1 MRYEVQGDWMAERSR
16 VNTSRTNT
24 SRASSATG
32 SRSTRNKKTGNRGAA
47 SRTARSKSTRN
58 RGVSSRTAN
67 SRNSQTRRQADR
79 RKKRRQR
86 ASLNKVK
93 SMKLA
98 VMMLI
103 ILLAFTGLGGRLYVL
118 ARDNQNDY
126 QKKILSQQRYDSK
139 TLPFKRGSILDANG
153 TILAASE
160 KVYNVIL
167 DCKVMLNKKENEEPT
182 LKALSECFELDLSE
196 LRKYVKENPGSQYR
210 VLKKRITYDEMS
222 PFLDRKNE
230 HNKTAKQKG
239 NEKMGII
246 DGVWFEEEYIRR
258 YPNNSLAC
266 DVIGFTG
273 TDNNGT
279 FGLEE
284 YYNDTL
290 NGTNGRDYGYL
301 NDDVAL
307 ERAIVPAVDG
317 YTLVSTIDANMQ
329 AICEKYIKQ
338 FNDEHANEAR
348 EGLGAYNIGV
358 IIQNC
363 NNGEIKAMATYPDF
377 DLNNPKD
384 LSAYYTEEQ
393 IKQMDEE
400 AYYKALNELWRNFC
414 ISDTYEPGSTAKS
427 ITLATGLET
436 GRIQGNEYYTCG
448 GALQVAD
455 HNIRCNVRSGHGT
468 LDVSGSLEQSCNVA
482 FMKMGEAIGVKNMIQ
497 FEQIFNLGLKTN
509 IDLAGETRTDTVV
522 YNESSMNASELATSS
537 FGQGYNV
544 TMIQMITAFSS
555 IINGGYYYEP
565 HVVSKITNAKGDT
578 VKNIEPRVLKQT
590 ISATTSDQM
599 RQYLHSAVA
608 RGTGKSARPAGY
620 AIGGKTG
627 TAEMVP
633 RDKINYV
640 VSFIGFAP
648 ADDPQIAIYCV
659 IDRPNVAKQASASYA
674 TGVVKNILTEVLPYL
689 HISKTEE
696 MTIAEQEEVDR
707 MLGNIVQGNT
717 PENEGENGD
726 ASSDGA
732 KEGEQEGQGEA
743 DGSTPNEEDKKPS
756 YIVDPE
762 TGELVDPDTGEK
774 AQMNDS
780 ADVEADSAADSLPVG
795 VSGRADGVSR
805 DNSTDNTN
813 GPPQQ

>member
-1 MRYEVQGDWMAERSR
+1 
-16 VNTSRTNT
+16 
-24 SRASSATG
+24 
-32 SRSTRNKKTGNRGAA
+32 
-47 SRTARSKSTRN
+47 
-58 RGVSSRTAN
+58 
-67 SRNSQTRRQADR
+67 
-79 RKKRRQR
+79 
-86 ASLNKVK
+86 
-93 SMKLA
+93 MKLA

-103 ILLAFTGLGGRLYVL
+103 ILLAFAGLGGRLYVL

-167 DCKVMLNKKENEEPT
+167 DCKVMLDKKENEEPT
-182 LKALSECFELDLSE
+182 LKALSECFGLDQSE
-196 LRKYVKENPGSQYR
+196 LRKFVKENPGSQYR

-230 HNKTAKQKG
+230 HNKTAGKKG
-239 NEKMGII
+239 NEKMGKI

-258 YPNNSLAC
+258 YPNNTLAC

-279 FGLEE
+279 YGLEE
-284 YYNDTL
+284 YYNDIL

-317 YTLVSTIDANMQ
+317 YSLVSTIDANMQ

-358 IIQNC
+358 IIQDC
-363 NNGEIKAMATYPDF
+363 NNGEIKSMATYPDF

-384 LSAYYTEEQ
+384 LTAYYTAEE
-393 IKQMDEE
+393 IEQMDEE
-400 AYYKALNELWRNFC
+400 AYYDALDALWKNFC
-414 ISDTYEPGSTAKS
+414 ISDTYEPGSTAKA

-436 GRIQGNEYYTCG
+436 GRIQGNESYDCG
-448 GALQVAD
+448 GMLQVAD
-455 HNIRCNVRSGHGT
+455 HKIKCNVTSGHGT
-468 LDVSGSLEQSCNVA
+468 LDLSGSLEQSCNVA

-509 IDLAGETRTDTVV
+509 IDLAGETRTDAVV
-522 YNESSMNASELATSS
+522 YNESTMNASELATSS
-537 FGQGYNV
+537 FGQGYNL

-565 HVVSKITNAKGDT
+565 HVVSKITNSNGDT

-590 ISATTSDQM
+590 ISATTSEQM
-599 RQYLHSAVA
+599 RQYLHNAVA
-608 RGTGKSARPAGY
+608 LGTGKSARPAGY

-633 RDKINYV
+633 RDHTNYV

-659 IDRPNVAKQASASYA
+659 VDRPNVAKQAHATYA
-674 TGVVKNILTEVLPYL
+674 TGIVKNILTEVLPYL
-689 HISKTEE
+689 HIAKTEE
-696 MTIAEQEEVDR
+696 MTIAEQEEVDKL
-707 MLGNIVQGNT
+707 LGNIVQGNSE
-717 PENEGENGD
+717 PENENEGGDSEAPGE
-726 ASSDGA
+726 
-732 KEGEQEGQGEA
+732 EGQGEA
-743 DGSTPNEEDKKPS
+743 DGDAPEEDKKPS
-756 YIVDPE
+756 YIVDPD
-762 TGELVDPDTGEK
+762 TGELVDPVTGKK
-774 AQMNDS
+774 AEMDY
-780 ADVEADSAADSLPVG
+780 
-795 VSGRADGVSR
+795 
-805 DNSTDNTN
+805 STDGGAVSDADELPDGASGSAEGGGDNNN

>member
-1 MRYEVQGDWMAERSR
+1 
-16 VNTSRTNT
+16 
-24 SRASSATG
+24 
-32 SRSTRNKKTGNRGAA
+32 
-47 SRTARSKSTRN
+47 
-58 RGVSSRTAN
+58 
-67 SRNSQTRRQADR
+67 
-79 RKKRRQR
+79 
-86 ASLNKVK
+86 
-93 SMKLA
+93 
-98 VMMLI
+98 MLI
-103 ILLAFTGLGGRLYVL
+103 ILLAFAGLGGRLYVL

-167 DCKVMLNKKENEEPT
+167 DCKVMLDKKENEEPT
-182 LKALSECFELDLSE
+182 LKALSECFGLDQSE
-196 LRKYVKENPGSQYR
+196 LRKFVKENPGSQYR

-230 HNKTAKQKG
+230 HNKTAGKKG
-239 NEKMGII
+239 NEKMGKI

-258 YPNNSLAC
+258 YPNNTLAC

-279 FGLEE
+279 YGLEE
-284 YYNDTL
+284 YYNDIL

-317 YTLVSTIDANMQ
+317 YSLVSTIDANMQ

-358 IIQNC
+358 IIQDC
-363 NNGEIKAMATYPDF
+363 NNGEIKSMATYPDF

-384 LSAYYTEEQ
+384 LTAYYTAEE
-393 IKQMDEE
+393 IEQMDEE
-400 AYYKALNELWRNFC
+400 AYYAALDALWKNFC
-414 ISDTYEPGSTAKS
+414 ISDTYEPGSTAKA
-427 ITLATGLET
+427 ITLATGLEI
-436 GRIQGNEYYTCG
+436 GRIQGNETYDCG
-448 GALQVAD
+448 GMLQVAD
-455 HNIRCNVRSGHGT
+455 HKIKCNVTSGHGT

-482 FMKMGEAIGVKNMIQ
+482 FMKMGEAIGVKNTIQ

-509 IDLAGETRTDTVV
+509 IDLAGETKTDAVV
-522 YNESSMNASELATSS
+522 YNESTMNASELATSS
-537 FGQGYNV
+537 FGQGYNL

-565 HVVSKITNAKGDT
+565 HVVSKITNSNGDT

-590 ISATTSDQM
+590 ISATTSEQM
-599 RQYLHSAVA
+599 RQYLHNAVA
-608 RGTGKSARPAGY
+608 LGTGKSARPAGY

-633 RDKINYV
+633 RDHTNYV

-659 IDRPNVAKQASASYA
+659 VDRPNVANQAHATYA
-674 TGVVKNILTEVLPYL
+674 TGIVKNILTEVLPYL
-689 HISKTEE
+689 HIAKTEE
-696 MTIAEQEEVDR
+696 MTIAEQEEVDKL
-707 MLGNIVQGNT
+707 LGNIVQGNPE
-717 PENEGENGD
+717 PENEGGD
-726 ASSDGA
+726 SEAPGG
-732 KEGEQEGQGEA
+732 EGQGQEGQGEA
-743 DGSTPNEEDKKPS
+743 DGDAPEEDKKPS
-756 YIVDPE
+756 YIVDPD
-762 TGELVDPDTGEK
+762 TGELVDPVTGKK
-774 AQMNDS
+774 AEMDY
-780 ADVEADSAADSLPVG
+780 
-795 VSGRADGVSR
+795 
-805 DNSTDNTN
+805 STDGGAVSDADELPDGASGNAEGGGDNNN

>member
-1 MRYEVQGDWMAERSR
+1 
-16 VNTSRTNT
+16 
-24 SRASSATG
+24 
-32 SRSTRNKKTGNRGAA
+32 
-47 SRTARSKSTRN
+47 
-58 RGVSSRTAN
+58 
-67 SRNSQTRRQADR
+67 
-79 RKKRRQR
+79 
-86 ASLNKVK
+86 
-93 SMKLA
+93 MKLA

-103 ILLAFTGLGGRLYVL
+103 ILLAFAGLGGRLYVL

-167 DCKVMLNKKENEEPT
+167 DCKVMLDKKENEEPT
-182 LKALSECFELDLSE
+182 LKALSECFGLDQSE
-196 LRKYVKENPGSQYR
+196 LRKFVKENPGSQYR

-230 HNKTAKQKG
+230 HNKTAGKKG
-239 NEKMGII
+239 NEKMGMI

-258 YPNNSLAC
+258 YPNNTLAC

-279 FGLEE
+279 YGLEE
-284 YYNDTL
+284 YYNDIL

-317 YTLVSTIDANMQ
+317 YSLVSTIDANMQ

-358 IIQNC
+358 IIQDC
-363 NNGEIKAMATYPDF
+363 NNGEIKSMATYPDF

-384 LSAYYTEEQ
+384 LTAYYTAEE
-393 IKQMDEE
+393 IEQMDEE
-400 AYYKALNELWRNFC
+400 AYYDALDALWKNFC
-414 ISDTYEPGSTAKS
+414 ISDTYEPGSTAKA

-436 GRIQGNEYYTCG
+436 GRIQGNESYDCG
-448 GALQVAD
+448 GMLQVAD
-455 HNIRCNVRSGHGT
+455 HKIKCNVTSGHGT

-509 IDLAGETRTDTVV
+509 IDLAGETRTDAVV
-522 YNESSMNASELATSS
+522 YNESTMNASELATSS
-537 FGQGYNV
+537 FGQGYNL

-565 HVVSKITNAKGDT
+565 HVVSKITNSNGDT

-590 ISATTSDQM
+590 ISATTSEQM
-599 RQYLHSAVA
+599 RQYLHNAVA
-608 RGTGKSARPAGY
+608 LGTGKSARPAGY

-633 RDKINYV
+633 RDHTNYV

-659 IDRPNVAKQASASYA
+659 VDRPNVAKQAHATYA
-674 TGVVKNILTEVLPYL
+674 TGIVKNILTEVLPYL
-689 HISKTEE
+689 HIAKTEE
-696 MTIAEQEEVDR
+696 MTIAEQEEVDKL
-707 MLGNIVQGNT
+707 LGNIVQGNSE
-717 PENEGENGD
+717 PENENEGGDSEAPGE
-726 ASSDGA
+726 
-732 KEGEQEGQGEA
+732 EGQGEA
-743 DGSTPNEEDKKPS
+743 DGDAPEEDKKPS
-756 YIVDPE
+756 YIVDPD
-762 TGELVDPDTGEK
+762 TGELVDPVTGKK
-774 AQMNDS
+774 AEMDY
-780 ADVEADSAADSLPVG
+780 
-795 VSGRADGVSR
+795 
-805 DNSTDNTN
+805 STDGGAVSDADELPDGASGSAEGGGDNNN

>member
-1 MRYEVQGDWMAERSR
+1 
-16 VNTSRTNT
+16 
-24 SRASSATG
+24 
-32 SRSTRNKKTGNRGAA
+32 
-47 SRTARSKSTRN
+47 
-58 RGVSSRTAN
+58 
-67 SRNSQTRRQADR
+67 
-79 RKKRRQR
+79 
-86 ASLNKVK
+86 
-93 SMKLA
+93 MKLA

-103 ILLAFTGLGGRLYVL
+103 ILLAFAGLGGRLYVL

-167 DCKVMLNKKENEEPT
+167 DCKVMLDKKENEEPT
-182 LKALSECFELDLSE
+182 LKALSECFGLDQSE
-196 LRKYVKENPGSQYR
+196 LRKFVKENPGSQYR

-230 HNKTAKQKG
+230 HNKTAGKKG
-239 NEKMGII
+239 NEKMGKI

-258 YPNNSLAC
+258 YPNNTLAC

-279 FGLEE
+279 YGLEE
-284 YYNDTL
+284 YYNDIL

-317 YTLVSTIDANMQ
+317 YSLVSTIDANMQ

-358 IIQNC
+358 IIQDC
-363 NNGEIKAMATYPDF
+363 NNGEIKSMATYPDF

-384 LSAYYTEEQ
+384 LTAYYTAEE
-393 IKQMDEE
+393 IEQMDEE
-400 AYYKALNELWRNFC
+400 AYYDALDALWKNFC
-414 ISDTYEPGSTAKS
+414 ISDTYEPGSTAKA

-436 GRIQGNEYYTCG
+436 GRIQGNESYDCG
-448 GALQVAD
+448 GMLQVAD
-455 HNIRCNVRSGHGT
+455 HKIKCNVTSGHGT

-509 IDLAGETRTDTVV
+509 IDLAGETRTDAVV
-522 YNESSMNASELATSS
+522 YNESTMNASELATSS
-537 FGQGYNV
+537 FGQGYNL

-565 HVVSKITNAKGDT
+565 HVVSKITNSNGDT

-590 ISATTSDQM
+590 ISATTSEQM
-599 RQYLHSAVA
+599 RQYLHNAVA
-608 RGTGKSARPAGY
+608 LGTGKSARPA
-620 AIGGKTG
+620 
-627 TAEMVP
+627 
-633 RDKINYV
+633 
-640 VSFIGFAP
+640 
-648 ADDPQIAIYCV
+648 
-659 IDRPNVAKQASASYA
+659 
-674 TGVVKNILTEVLPYL
+674 
-689 HISKTEE
+689 
-696 MTIAEQEEVDR
+696 
-707 MLGNIVQGNT
+707 
-717 PENEGENGD
+717 
-726 ASSDGA
+726 
-732 KEGEQEGQGEA
+732 
-743 DGSTPNEEDKKPS
+743 
-756 YIVDPE
+756 
-762 TGELVDPDTGEK
+762 
-774 AQMNDS
+774 
-780 ADVEADSAADSLPVG
+780 
-795 VSGRADGVSR
+795 
-805 DNSTDNTN
+805 
-813 GPPQQ
+813 

>member
-1 MRYEVQGDWMAERSR
+1 
-16 VNTSRTNT
+16 
-24 SRASSATG
+24 
-32 SRSTRNKKTGNRGAA
+32 
-47 SRTARSKSTRN
+47 
-58 RGVSSRTAN
+58 
-67 SRNSQTRRQADR
+67 
-79 RKKRRQR
+79 
-86 ASLNKVK
+86 
-93 SMKLA
+93 MKLA

-103 ILLAFTGLGGRLYVL
+103 ILLAFAGLGGRLYVL

-167 DCKVMLNKKENEEPT
+167 DCKVMLDKKENEEPT
-182 LKALSECFELDLSE
+182 LKALSECFGLDQSE
-196 LRKYVKENPGSQYR
+196 LRKFVKENPGSQYR

-230 HNKTAKQKG
+230 HNKTAGKKG
-239 NEKMGII
+239 NEKMGMI

-258 YPNNSLAC
+258 YPNNTLAC

-279 FGLEE
+279 YGLEE
-284 YYNDTL
+284 YYNDIL

-317 YTLVSTIDANMQ
+317 YSLVSTIDANMQ

-358 IIQNC
+358 IIQDC
-363 NNGEIKAMATYPDF
+363 NNGEIKSMATYPDF

-384 LSAYYTEEQ
+384 LTAYYTAEE
-393 IKQMDEE
+393 IEQMDEE
-400 AYYKALNELWRNFC
+400 AYYDALDALWKNFC
-414 ISDTYEPGSTAKS
+414 ISDTYEPGSTAKA

-436 GRIQGNEYYTCG
+436 GRIQGNESYDCG
-448 GALQVAD
+448 GMLQVAD
-455 HNIRCNVRSGHGT
+455 HKIKCNVTSGHGT

-482 FMKMGEAIGVKNMIQ
+482 FMKMGEAIGVKNTIQ

-509 IDLAGETRTDTVV
+509 IDLAGETKTDAVV
-522 YNESSMNASELATSS
+522 YKESTMNASELATSS
-537 FGQGYNV
+537 FGQGYNL

-565 HVVSKITNAKGDT
+565 HVVSKITNSNGDT

-590 ISATTSDQM
+590 ISATTSEQM
-599 RQYLHSAVA
+599 RQYLHNAVA
-608 RGTGKSARPAGY
+608 LGTGKSARPAGY

-633 RDKINYV
+633 RDHTNYV

-659 IDRPNVAKQASASYA
+659 VDRPNVAKQAHATYA
-674 TGVVKNILTEVLPYL
+674 TGIVKNILTEVLPYL
-689 HISKTEE
+689 HIAKTEE
-696 MTIAEQEEVDR
+696 MTIAEQEEVDKL
-707 MLGNIVQGNT
+707 LGNIVQGNSE
-717 PENEGENGD
+717 PENENEGGDSEAPGE
-726 ASSDGA
+726 
-732 KEGEQEGQGEA
+732 EGQGEA
-743 DGSTPNEEDKKPS
+743 DGDAPEEDKKPS
-756 YIVDPE
+756 YIVDPD
-762 TGELVDPDTGEK
+762 TGELVDPVTGKK
-774 AQMNDS
+774 AEMDY
-780 ADVEADSAADSLPVG
+780 
-795 VSGRADGVSR
+795 
-805 DNSTDNTN
+805 STDGGAVSDADELPDGASGSAEGGGDNNN

>member
-1 MRYEVQGDWMAERSR
+1 
-16 VNTSRTNT
+16 
-24 SRASSATG
+24 
-32 SRSTRNKKTGNRGAA
+32 
-47 SRTARSKSTRN
+47 
-58 RGVSSRTAN
+58 
-67 SRNSQTRRQADR
+67 
-79 RKKRRQR
+79 
-86 ASLNKVK
+86 
-93 SMKLA
+93 MKLA

-103 ILLAFTGLGGRLYVL
+103 ILLAFAGLGGRLYVL

-167 DCKVMLNKKENEEPT
+167 DCKVMLDKKENEEPT
-182 LKALSECFELDLSE
+182 LKALSECFGLDQSE
-196 LRKYVKENPGSQYR
+196 LRKFVKENPGSQYR

-230 HNKTAKQKG
+230 HNKTAGKKG
-239 NEKMGII
+239 NEKMGMI

-258 YPNNSLAC
+258 YPNNTLAC

-279 FGLEE
+279 YGLEE
-284 YYNDTL
+284 YYNDIL

-317 YTLVSTIDANMQ
+317 YSLVSTIDANMQ

-358 IIQNC
+358 IIQDC
-363 NNGEIKAMATYPDF
+363 NNGEIKSMATYPDF

-384 LSAYYTEEQ
+384 LTAYYTAEE
-393 IKQMDEE
+393 IEQMDEE
-400 AYYKALNELWRNFC
+400 AYYDALDALWKNFC
-414 ISDTYEPGSTAKS
+414 ISDTYEPGSTAKA

-436 GRIQGNEYYTCG
+436 GRIQGNESYDCG
-448 GALQVAD
+448 GMLQVAD
-455 HNIRCNVRSGHGT
+455 QKIKCNVTSGHGT

-482 FMKMGEAIGVKNMIQ
+482 FMKMGETIGVKNMIQ

-509 IDLAGETRTDTVV
+509 IDLAGETRTDAVV
-522 YNESSMNASELATSS
+522 YNESTMNASELATSS
-537 FGQGYNV
+537 FGQGYNL

-565 HVVSKITNAKGDT
+565 HVVSKITNSNGDT

-590 ISATTSDQM
+590 ISATTSEQM
-599 RQYLHSAVA
+599 RQYLHNAVA
-608 RGTGKSARPAGY
+608 LGTGKSARPAGY

-633 RDKINYV
+633 RDHTNYV

-659 IDRPNVAKQASASYA
+659 VDRPNVAEQAHATYA
-674 TGVVKNILTEVLPYL
+674 TGIVKNILTEVLPYL
-689 HISKTEE
+689 HIAKTEE
-696 MTIAEQEEVDR
+696 MTIAEQEEVDKL
-707 MLGNIVQGNT
+707 LGNIVQGNSE
-717 PENEGENGD
+717 PENENENEGGD
-726 ASSDGA
+726 SEAPG
-732 KEGEQEGQGEA
+732 GEGQGEA
-743 DGSTPNEEDKKPS
+743 DGDAPEEDKKPS
-756 YIVDPE
+756 YIVDPD
-762 TGELVDPDTGEK
+762 TGELVDPVTGKK
-774 AQMNDS
+774 AEMDY
-780 ADVEADSAADSLPVG
+780 
-795 VSGRADGVSR
+795 
-805 DNSTDNTN
+805 STDGGAVSDADELPDGASGNVEGGGDN
-813 GPPQQ
+813 NNEPPQQ

>member
-1 MRYEVQGDWMAERSR
+1 
-16 VNTSRTNT
+16 
-24 SRASSATG
+24 
-32 SRSTRNKKTGNRGAA
+32 
-47 SRTARSKSTRN
+47 
-58 RGVSSRTAN
+58 
-67 SRNSQTRRQADR
+67 
-79 RKKRRQR
+79 
-86 ASLNKVK
+86 
-93 SMKLA
+93 MKLA

-103 ILLAFTGLGGRLYVL
+103 ILLAFAGLGGRLYVL

-167 DCKVMLNKKENEEPT
+167 DCKVMLDKKENEEPT
-182 LKALSECFELDLSE
+182 LKALSECFGLDQSE
-196 LRKYVKENPGSQYR
+196 LRKFVKENPGSQYR

-230 HNKTAKQKG
+230 HNKTAGKKG
-239 NEKMGII
+239 NEKMGKI

-258 YPNNSLAC
+258 YPNNTLAC

-279 FGLEE
+279 YGLEE
-284 YYNDTL
+284 YYNDIL

-317 YTLVSTIDANMQ
+317 YSLVSTIDANMQ

-358 IIQNC
+358 IIQDC
-363 NNGEIKAMATYPDF
+363 NNGEIKSMATYPDF

-384 LSAYYTEEQ
+384 LTAYYTAEE
-393 IKQMDEE
+393 IEQMDEE
-400 AYYKALNELWRNFC
+400 AYYAALDALWKNFC
-414 ISDTYEPGSTAKS
+414 ISDTYEPGSTAKA
-427 ITLATGLET
+427 ITLATGLEI
-436 GRIQGNEYYTCG
+436 GRIQGNETYDCG
-448 GALQVAD
+448 GMLQVAD
-455 HNIRCNVRSGHGT
+455 HKIKCNVTSGHGT

-482 FMKMGEAIGVKNMIQ
+482 FMKMGEAIGVKNTIQ

-509 IDLAGETRTDTVV
+509 IDLAGETKTDAVV
-522 YNESSMNASELATSS
+522 YNESTMNASELATSS
-537 FGQGYNV
+537 FGQGYNL

-565 HVVSKITNAKGDT
+565 HVVSKITNSNGDT

-590 ISATTSDQM
+590 ISATTSEQM
-599 RQYLHSAVA
+599 RQYLHNAVA
-608 RGTGKSARPAGY
+608 LGTGKSARPAGY

-633 RDKINYV
+633 RDHTNYV

-659 IDRPNVAKQASASYA
+659 VDRPNVANQAHATYA
-674 TGVVKNILTEVLPYL
+674 TGIVKNILTEVLPYL
-689 HISKTEE
+689 HIAKTEE
-696 MTIAEQEEVDR
+696 MTIAEQEEVDKL
-707 MLGNIVQGNT
+707 LGNIVQGNPE
-717 PENEGENGD
+717 PENEGGD
-726 ASSDGA
+726 SEAPGG
-732 KEGEQEGQGEA
+732 EGQGQEGQGEA
-743 DGSTPNEEDKKPS
+743 DGDAPEEDKKPS
-756 YIVDPE
+756 YIVDPD
-762 TGELVDPDTGEK
+762 TGELVDPVTGKK
-774 AQMNDS
+774 AEMDY
-780 ADVEADSAADSLPVG
+780 
-795 VSGRADGVSR
+795 
-805 DNSTDNTN
+805 STDGGAVSDADELPDGASGNAEGGGDNNN

>member
-1 MRYEVQGDWMAERSR
+1 MAERSR
-16 VNTSRTNT
+16 TNISRSNRTTGGRTTSNRRKTSNSRTTKGRTAAGSRKSTSRK
-24 SRASSATG
+24 SSVHRNSNRTA
-32 SRSTRNKKTGNRGAA
+32 SRSGGNNRSNK
-47 SRTARSKSTRN
+47 
-58 RGVSSRTAN
+58 
-67 SRNSQTRRQADR
+67 QADR

-103 ILLAFTGLGGRLYVL
+103 ILLAFAGLGGRLYVL

-167 DCKVMLNKKENEEPT
+167 DCKVMLSKKENEEPT
-182 LKALSECFELDLSE
+182 LSALAECFGLDQSE

-230 HNKTAKQKG
+230 HNKKAKQKG
-239 NEKMGII
+239 NEKLGTI

-279 FGLEE
+279 YGLEE
-284 YYNDTL
+284 YYNDLL

-301 NDDVAL
+301 NDDAAL

-338 FNDEHANEAR
+338 FNDEHVNEER

-358 IIQNC
+358 IIQDC
-363 NNGEIKAMATYPDF
+363 NNGEIKSMATYPDF

-384 LSAYYTEEQ
+384 LSAYYSAEQ
-393 IKQMDEE
+393 IEQMDDE
-400 AYYKALNELWRNFC
+400 AYYDALNALWKNYC
-414 ISDTYEPGSTAKS
+414 ISDTYEPGSTAKA

-436 GRIQGNEYYTCG
+436 GRIQGNESYECG
-448 GALQVAD
+448 GILHVAD
-455 HNIRCNVRSGHGT
+455 HDIRCNVRGGHGT
-468 LDVSGSLEQSCNVA
+468 LNVSGSLEQSCNVA
-482 FMKMGEAIGVKNMIQ
+482 FMKMGEAIGVKNTIQ

-509 IDLAGETRTDTVV
+509 IDLAGETRTASLV
-522 YNESSMNASELATSS
+522 YNENTMKAAELATSS

-565 HVVSKITNAKGDT
+565 HMVSKIINSNGDT

-590 ISATTSDQM
+590 ISATTSEQM
-599 RQYLHSAVA
+599 RQYLHNAVA
-608 RGTGKSARPAGY
+608 LGTGKSARPAGY

-633 RDKINYV
+633 RDKTNYV

-659 IDRPNVAKQASASYA
+659 IDRPNVHDQAHATYA
-674 TGVVKNILTEVLPYL
+674 TGIVRNILTEVFPYL
-689 HISKTEE
+689 HIAKTEE
-696 MTIAEQEEVDR
+696 MTIAEQEEIDNL
-707 MLGNIVQGNT
+707 LGTIVQGDT
-717 PENEGENGD
+717 SEKEGENGD
-726 ASSDGA
+726 SPSDDASKDTTGEGGQEDGNPGN
-732 KEGEQEGQGEA
+732 EDGE
-743 DGSTPNEEDKKPS
+743 DSKKPS

-762 TGELVDPDTGEK
+762 TGELVDPVSGKK
-774 AQMNDS
+774 AEMDYGIDGDN
-780 ADVEADSAADSLPVG
+780 DSLPDG
-795 VSGRADGVSR
+795 ASGSAENGDAGNDDG
-805 DNSTDNTN
+805 NA
-813 GPPQQ
+813 QQ

>member
-1 MRYEVQGDWMAERSR
+1 
-16 VNTSRTNT
+16 
-24 SRASSATG
+24 
-32 SRSTRNKKTGNRGAA
+32 
-47 SRTARSKSTRN
+47 
-58 RGVSSRTAN
+58 
-67 SRNSQTRRQADR
+67 
-79 RKKRRQR
+79 
-86 ASLNKVK
+86 
-93 SMKLA
+93 MKLA

-103 ILLAFTGLGGRLYVL
+103 ILLAFAGLGGRLYVL

-167 DCKVMLNKKENEEPT
+167 DCKVMLDKKENEEPT
-182 LKALSECFELDLSE
+182 LKALSECFGLDQSE
-196 LRKYVKENPGSQYR
+196 LRKFVKENPGSQYR

-230 HNKTAKQKG
+230 HNKTAGKKG
-239 NEKMGII
+239 NEKMGMI

-258 YPNNSLAC
+258 YPNNTLAC

-279 FGLEE
+279 YGLEE
-284 YYNDTL
+284 YYNDIL

-317 YTLVSTIDANMQ
+317 YSLVSTIDANMQ

-338 FNDEHANEAR
+338 FNDEHVNEAR

-358 IIQNC
+358 IIQDC
-363 NNGEIKAMATYPDF
+363 NNGEIKSMATYPDF

-384 LSAYYTEEQ
+384 LTAYYTAEE
-393 IKQMDEE
+393 IEQMDEK
-400 AYYKALNELWRNFC
+400 AYYAALDALWKNFC
-414 ISDTYEPGSTAKS
+414 ISDTYEPGSTAKA

-436 GRIQGNEYYTCG
+436 GRIQGNESYDCG
-448 GALQVAD
+448 GMLQVAD
-455 HNIRCNVRSGHGT
+455 HKIKCNVTSGHGT

-482 FMKMGEAIGVKNMIQ
+482 FMKMGEAIGVKNTIQ

-509 IDLAGETRTDTVV
+509 IDLAGETKTDAVV
-522 YNESSMNASELATSS
+522 YKESTMNASELATSS
-537 FGQGYNV
+537 FGQGYNL

-565 HVVSKITNAKGDT
+565 HVVSKITNSNGDT

-590 ISATTSDQM
+590 ISATTSEQM
-599 RQYLHSAVA
+599 RQYLHNAVA
-608 RGTGKSARPAGY
+608 LGTGKSARPAGY

-633 RDKINYV
+633 RDHTNYV

-659 IDRPNVAKQASASYA
+659 VDRPNVAEQAHATYA
-674 TGVVKNILTEVLPYL
+674 TGIVKNILTEVLPYL
-689 HISKTEE
+689 HIAKTEE
-696 MTIAEQEEVDR
+696 MTIAEQEEVDKL
-707 MLGNIVQGNT
+707 LGNIVQGNSE
-717 PENEGENGD
+717 PENENEGGDSEAPGE
-726 ASSDGA
+726 
-732 KEGEQEGQGEA
+732 EGQGEA
-743 DGSTPNEEDKKPS
+743 DGDAPEEDKKPS
-756 YIVDPE
+756 YIVDPD
-762 TGELVDPDTGEK
+762 TGELVDPVTGKK
-774 AQMNDS
+774 AEMDY
-780 ADVEADSAADSLPVG
+780 
-795 VSGRADGVSR
+795 
-805 DNSTDNTN
+805 STDGGAVSDADELPDGASGSAEGGGDNNN